1 MHRMRSRSLLLLL
14 ATALGALAGCAPTAM
29 GPMVMRL
36 GPGSPDKNLTQLG
49 VRTGPRLS
57 APTAGSQPFIN
68 DADRFRGDDAS
79 FSTQQWGMAL
89 DAAITWPLTERL
101 HLHTGLQ
108 GEFFLPLPIP
118 GYGLYAG
125 ASYYVGS
132 EQLGLAP
139 AVALR
144 GASDFGLNTRGGPGS
159 IFGAEASCAFTLQ
172 PEKGVSLG
180 LVPFFSW
187 QGMASHRQTDTAVYY
202 GGVVAARFTWG
213 WLDNV
218 ELSGGFGRAKVRKGA
233 SWNVPIL
240 GVRGGR

>member
-1 MHRMRSRSLLLLL
+1 MHRTRSNCPLVL
-14 ATALGALAGCAPTAM
+14 AAALAALAGCAPTAM

-36 GPGSPDKNLTQLG
+36 GPGAPDTNLAQLG

-57 APTAGSQPFIN
+57 APLAGNEPFIS
-68 DADRFRGDDAS
+68 DSERFRGDDAS

-89 DAAITWPLTERL
+89 DAAVTWPLSERL

-132 EQLGLAP
+132 ERLGLAP

-144 GASDFGLNTRGGPGS
+144 GATDFGLGTRGGPGS
-159 IFGAEASCAFTLQ
+159 MFGAEASCAFTLQ
-172 PEKGVSLG
+172 PEENVSLG
-180 LVPFFSW
+180 VVPFFAWHTLGSRD
-187 QGMASHRQTDTAVYY
+187 ATDTSVYY

-213 WLDNV
+213 WLDKV
-218 ELSGGFGRAKVRKGA
+218 ELSGGFGRVKTGSGA